1 MAKKDKE
8 TLPKIPKL
16 PKNIPYN
23 VYDDDDMFDNTLGDD
38 VIDGIEVVHID
49 LDTIGNNAV
58 ERAKSMVENLTSFY
72 YDEEFIKKNPE
83 FKNRV
88 DNQVENLRILLKMR
102 DTDEELHDMLIKSI
116 MAKPTNAS
124 LFVAQQKM
132 QSTMTQIL
140 SQINSTVEKL
150 TTLIKSYQTELN
162 FKKEQEQ
169 LRNESITDEPVSAE
183 DVNNTHRG
191 SKAFIQDMENKEKL
205 FTKKGE

>member
-8 TLPKIPKL
+8 KLPKIPKL

-23 VYDDDDMFDNTLGDD
+23 VYDDDDIFDNSLGDD
-38 VIDGIEVVHID
+38 VIDGIEVAHID

-88 DNQVENLRILLKMR
+88 DNQVEHLRILLKMR

-150 TTLIKSYQTELN
+150 TTLIKSYQSELN

-169 LRNESITDEPVSAE
+169 LRNETNPDEPASTDE
-183 DVNNTHRG
+183 VNNTHRG

>member
-8 TLPKIPKL
+8 KLPKIPKL

-23 VYDDDDMFDNTLGDD
+23 VYDDDDLFDNSLGDD
-38 VIDGIEVVHID
+38 VIDGIEVAHID

-88 DNQVENLRILLKMR
+88 DNQVEHLRILLKMR

-150 TTLIKSYQTELN
+150 TTLIKSYQSELN

-169 LRNESITDEPVSAE
+169 LRNETNPDEPVSTDE
-183 DVNNTHRG
+183 VNNTHRG